1 MSVKMGV
8 YCVHMCV
15 VRHEEVCVCLVC
27 VCVDRVL
34 RGKSVAC
41 TYMGGIVGCTYM

>member
-15 VRHEEVCVCLVC
+15 VRHEEVFVGLVC
-27 VCVDRVL
+27 VCVM
-34 RGKSVAC
+34 
-41 TYMGGIVGCTYM
+41 Y

>member
-15 VRHEEVCVCLVC
+15 VRREEVCVVWC
-27 VCVDRVL
+27 VCCVL
-34 RGKSVAC
+34 RGKIVAKC
-41 TYMGGIVGCTYM
+41 TYIGGIVGCTYM